1 MRGLALA
8 LMCGLLT
15 TAAHAQ
21 ERPQRPR
28 VPSEQEKLDAKLASP
43 FLKKVWWEL
52 DWDAARK
59 RAKSEGK
66 LILGYFTTSGY

>member
-8 LMCGLLT
+8 LVCAAAA

-21 ERPQRPR
+21 ERPQRPAP
-28 VPSEQEKLDAKLASP
+28 VTPEQQLEQKLASP
-43 FLKKVWWEL
+43 FLQKVWWEL

-59 RAKSEGK
+59 RADAEGK
-66 LILGYFTTSGY
+66 LILGYFTTAGY